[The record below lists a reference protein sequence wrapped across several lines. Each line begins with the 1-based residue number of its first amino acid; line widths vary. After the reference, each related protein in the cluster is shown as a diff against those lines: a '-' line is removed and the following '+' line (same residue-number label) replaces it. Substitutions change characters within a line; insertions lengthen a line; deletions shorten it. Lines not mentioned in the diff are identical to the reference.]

1 MVRLL
6 WYLTPPAP
14 VMWQEMLQLEVDEA
28 WEFSHTHMAGV
39 PYNFENVSPRYPLT

>member
-14 VMWQEMLQLEVDEA
+14 VMWQEILQLEVDEA
-28 WEFSHTHMAGV
+28 WEFSLPTWRECHKTLKVML
-39 PYNFENVSPRYPLT
+39 PRYPLT